1 MVGALTPMPRLILL
15 NGPPGIGKSTI
26 ARRFVDAHPLSLCL
40 DVDVVRSLLGAW
52 RDHPERAGRRARAIA
67 LEMARAHLTA
77 GHDVVIP
84 QLLAR
89 PAFLDQLELLA
100 AEVRVPF
107 HELVLVAPRS
117 AAIARLQARSR
128 DRSQAGEPDEPLTSE
143 ALDEVSDR
151 LEALVAL
158 RPNAVPVSAPEG
170 DLHGTYTRVLA
181 AVSS

>member
-1 MVGALTPMPRLILL
+1 MVGVLTPMPRLILL

-26 ARRFVDAHPLSLCL
+26 ARRFVDEHPLSLCL
-40 DVDVVRSLLGAW
+40 DLDLVRSLLGAW
-52 RDHPERAGRRARAIA
+52 REDPEQAGQRARAIG
-67 LEMARAHLTA
+67 LEMARTHLTA

-89 PAFLDQLELLA
+89 PAFLDELEQLA
-100 AEVRVPF
+100 ARVGVPL
-107 HELVLVAPRS
+107 HELVLFAPRS
-117 AAIARLQARSR
+117 AAMARLQARSR

-143 ALDEVSDR
+143 AMDEVRDR